1 MRTSE
6 YGMQTF
12 ENAQSQTV
20 VSDRSTRC
28 EMGFTILQ
36 GKGDIVVKHAEDHID
51 TNLWC
56 HPQKSLAHR
65 HQTFG
70 RLTVTHFMLG
80 FVLFWAVF
88 LINRAAQAMELGEI
102 PPRVELKGKLGGR
115 LDGTPWS
122 SAELQGK
129 VYVLFYVDPDE
140 RDTNNEA
147 SDALARENFPGEKF
161 QSVAIINMA
170 ATWLP
175 NFAISSG
182 LKDKQ
187 RRYPRTIYVRD
198 YKKVLVNAWKIADDS
213 SNVLAFDK
221 KGRLIFRKDGRLT
234 PEEIQRLI
242 RVIRDHL

>member
-1 MRTSE
+1 
-6 YGMQTF
+6 
-12 ENAQSQTV
+12 
-20 VSDRSTRC
+20 
-28 EMGFTILQ
+28 
-36 GKGDIVVKHAEDHID
+36 
-51 TNLWC
+51 
-56 HPQKSLAHR
+56 
-65 HQTFG
+65 
-70 RLTVTHFMLG
+70 
-80 FVLFWAVF
+80 
-88 LINRAAQAMELGEI
+88 MELGEI